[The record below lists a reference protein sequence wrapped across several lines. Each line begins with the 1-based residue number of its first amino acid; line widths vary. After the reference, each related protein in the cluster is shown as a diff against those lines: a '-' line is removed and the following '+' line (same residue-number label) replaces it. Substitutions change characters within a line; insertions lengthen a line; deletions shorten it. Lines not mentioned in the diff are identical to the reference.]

1 MLISEI
7 TTVNKNK
14 IILEKSAIDLLSSL
28 SSSRTFDLMSIVSVF
43 GTKYFTSLSNLKREY
58 NETLRKNNCSLKI
71 QKKDVKFTSTTYSA
85 QISNVKDNQ
94 SELISYQ
101 HQTNLIKIL
110 DKFRDEFIE
119 GLTTLLLGVT
129 VGKSVGKAS
138 GNILSI
144 ITTMIPGI
152 GPILGPMIS
161 GLSKIPGISALSGT
175 FVLQKFTNLIKDTE
189 FVESFKNYMMSK
201 YITHN
206 YFQKTAPCNQGK
218 IENLNIDPLKEEFLT
233 NAEQNL
239 RKAVIN
245 FMKKDKDLRK
255 VLGKSKI

>member
-1 MLISEI
+1 M
-7 TTVNKNK
+7 
-14 IILEKSAIDLLSSL
+14 
-28 SSSRTFDLMSIVSVF
+28 
-43 GTKYFTSLSNLKREY
+43 
-58 NETLRKNNCSLKI
+58 
-71 QKKDVKFTSTTYSA
+71 
-85 QISNVKDNQ
+85 
-94 SELISYQ
+94 
-101 HQTNLIKIL
+101 
-110 DKFRDEFIE
+110 
-119 GLTTLLLGVT
+119 
-129 VGKSVGKAS
+129 
-138 GNILSI
+138 
-144 ITTMIPGI
+144 
-152 GPILGPMIS
+152 
-161 GLSKIPGISALSGT
+161 
-175 FVLQKFTNLIKDTE
+175 LQKFTNLMKDTE